1 MVARSLLGSNG
12 VKKIFNLFK
21 NKFVELNE
29 YNDGVI
35 SATKYISNDA
45 NGFILSFNN
54 KRVFLRLDENNFWI
68 LISDPG
74 SDSFN
79 GKRPFCLSTETGE
92 CVVNGSC
99 TRAYQDRFGNDIDI
113 SSTNSKIDNLITRV
127 QNLENKV

>member
-1 MVARSLLGSNG
+1 MARSLLGSNG

-29 YNDGVI
+29 YNNGVI
-35 SATKYISNDA
+35 SATRYISSDA

-54 KRVFLRLDENNFWI
+54 RRVFLRLDENNFWI
-68 LISDPG
+68 LVSDPG

-79 GKRPFCLSTETGE
+79 AKRPFYLSTETGE

-99 TRAYQDRFGNDIDI
+99 TRAYQDGFGNDIDI